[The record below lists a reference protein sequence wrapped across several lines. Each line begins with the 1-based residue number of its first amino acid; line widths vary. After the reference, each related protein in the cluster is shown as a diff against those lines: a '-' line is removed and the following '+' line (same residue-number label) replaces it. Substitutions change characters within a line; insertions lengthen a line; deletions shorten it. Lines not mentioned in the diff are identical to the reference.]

1 MKLFSRKTVRTEP
14 VMNENL
20 DLPFPDDPSDPR
32 NKLYLLI
39 RNFEQMPYRVDLCDL
54 RQVPVYRTAVDL
66 LASEVFSSEQRLRY
80 ISMDNALSI
89 VALDA
94 LRREEWKDEWRA
106 PILDGIVRAGAW
118 WLAVAL
124 ELLAERYPPDKQIIV
139 EVLELAQPSWLAAP
153 VTAMLREFVD
163 KRIAGGEEPDST
175 LISSRCSPQQVGL
188 LYSLL
193 GRMELRSLNR
203 MRRDLLK
210 PRMPMLEL
218 EEEEKE
224 EEAENVPETQ
234 PQAANPAEATP
245 HTEAEK
251 QQPKVR
257 TAPAS
262 SSAVPALPVIS
273 EQAIKFLQSVGKL
286 WTPDGKEGRCIEH
299 SALLETVERV
309 HSALTRAPKRSVLL
323 VGERGVG
330 KRTAIRRLHERL
342 SDEAWVFFEAGHL
355 ELIAGMK
362 YVGTFEERLQQILL
376 CLEQEPKIA
385 WVIPDFQQLLTT
397 GRHEQNRVIGAL
409 HIILP
414 YIEEGRV
421 LVIGMAEPEAFERL
435 TREAPQVQLALDV
448 VRIPPLEAEATV
460 SLVETWLAG
469 QTIGEK
475 PVSPAADL
483 VRDGWNLARHF
494 LSSVHPPGSLIGLIR
509 LTMNRLASKGNPT
522 GSLVREDLVQT
533 LADSTGLPL
542 ELLDDR
548 KALDLDA
555 LRKHFEAR
563 VQGQREAVDCLV
575 SRMAMFKAGLCDE
588 RRPLAVLLF
597 AGPTGTGKTA
607 LVKALAEFMFG
618 DPDRMIR
625 LDMSELHGMQGLARI
640 VGSTDFMRAA
650 HSNAL
655 VHEIRSRPFSV
666 VLLDEVEKTD
676 PEIWDLFLQLF
687 DDGRLTDAAGHTSD
701 FRHAIII
708 MTTNLGGARAQESS
722 LGFTADGEKFHAGA
736 IEREIARTFRREF
749 VNRVDRTIVF
759 HPLGR
764 DTMRSIL
771 FTELRLAMERRGL
784 SRLHLTTE
792 WDEAAIDFLLE
803 KGFEPELG
811 ARPLKRAIE
820 RYFLGPLAEEI
831 IAPGRQAEN
840 SLLLVKVHGNRL
852 GFRFL
857 EPEATETAVGLPAGA
872 RPRAPLSPA
881 KIAFDP
887 EGTEEEIAE
896 LLSRYQGLC
905 EETASEP
912 WRTYRDKGL
921 ALMSAP
927 GFWTRPDRFAIMG
940 GIEYQE
946 RVKEGLERI
955 GRWLERLS
963 GRRERG
969 RLYFPRATV
978 GQMAERLYLLEVAA
992 RDVREERPKQAF
1004 LLVETAPTFG
1014 KDRTALETFAA
1025 SLGAMYRLWA
1035 RHRGMRL
1042 DILEDCLPGEQE
1054 RYRLLLA
1061 VSGFGSHSIL
1071 ALEHGAHVL
1080 EVPPSV
1086 KDERDFLRFRAQ
1098 VCVAPMEHSLHSAG
1112 TDGRRIEL
1120 LRTEAERC
1128 FACDPADEAEAV
1140 VRRYREKPSPLVR
1153 DARRGYR
1160 TGKLERVLGGDFDI
1174 IPAEDEN

>member
-1 MKLFSRKTVRTEP
+1 MKFFSRKTVRTEP
-14 VMNENL
+14 VMNENSN
-20 DLPFPDDPSDPR
+20 LPFPNDPSDPR
-32 NKLYLLI
+32 NQLYLLI
-39 RNFEQMPYRVDLCDL
+39 QDLEQLQHRVDLFDL
-54 RQVPVYRTAVDL
+54 RQMPAYRAAVDL
-66 LASEVFSSEQRLRY
+66 LASELFSSEQRLRY

-106 PILDGIVRAGAW
+106 PILDGIVRAGSW

-153 VTAMLREFVD
+153 VTATLREFVN
-163 KRIAGGEEPDST
+163 KRVAGGEEPDST
-175 LISSRCSPQQVGL
+175 LISSRCPPQQVQL

-193 GRMELRSLNR
+193 ARMELRSLYG
-203 MRRDLLK
+203 MRRDLLR

-218 EEEEKE
+218 DEEEKE
-224 EEAENVPETQ
+224 EEEEAESVPGTQ
-234 PQAANPAEATP
+234 PRAANEEEAAP
-245 HTEAEK
+245 HTEAEN
-251 QQPKVR
+251 QSE
-257 TAPAS
+257 APAATAS
-262 SSAVPALPVIS
+262 SSAVPARSRVS
-273 EQAIKFLQSVGKL
+273 EGAVKFLTSVGKL
-286 WTPDGKEGRCIEH
+286 WCLDGSGGRRIGH
-299 SALLETVERV
+299 SALLETVERM
-309 HSALTRAPKRSVLL
+309 HSSFIRAPKRSVLL

-330 KRTAIRRLHERL
+330 KKTAIRLLHERL
-342 SDEAWVFFEAGHL
+342 AGEGWVFFEAGHL

-362 YVGTFEERLQQILL
+362 YVGTFEGRLQQILL
-376 CLEQEPKIA
+376 CLESEPKIA
-385 WVIPDFQQLLTT
+385 WVIPDLQHLLTT
-397 GRHEQNRVIGAL
+397 GRHEQNPVFGAL

-414 YIEEGRV
+414 YIQEGRV
-421 LVIGMAEPEAFERL
+421 LVVGMTEPEAFERL

-448 VRIPPLEAEATV
+448 VRIQPLEAEATV

-469 QTIGEK
+469 QTIGHK
-475 PVSPAADL
+475 PVSPAAGL

-494 LSSVHPPGSLIGLIR
+494 LSSVHPPGSLIDLMR
-509 LTMNRLASKGNPT
+509 LTMNRLESKGNPT

-548 KALDLDA
+548 KTLDLDA

-640 VGSTDFMRAA
+640 VGSTDLMRAA

-722 LGFTADGEKFHAGA
+722 LGFTADGERFHAGA

-831 IAPGRQAEN
+831 IAPGRRAEN

-857 EPEATETAVGLPAGA
+857 EPETTETAIRLPAVA
-872 RPRAPLSPA
+872 RPRAPLSLA

-896 LLSRYQGLC
+896 LLSRYQLLC

-946 RVKEGLERI
+946 RVKEGLERF

-1004 LLVETAPTFG
+1004 LMVETAPTFG
-1014 KDRTALETFAA
+1014 QDRPALEEFAA

-1042 DILEDCLPGEQE
+1042 DILEDCRPGEEE
-1054 RYRLLLA
+1054 RFRLMLA

-1080 EVPPSV
+1080 EAPPSV
-1086 KDERDFLRFRAQ
+1086 KDERDFLRFRAR
-1098 VCVAPMEHSLHSAG
+1098 VCVAPMEHTPHSAG

-1120 LRTEAERC
+1120 LRAEAERC
-1128 FACDPADEAEAV
+1128 FACEQGDEGEV

-1174 IPAEDEN
+1174 IPAEEED